1 MIVTNAPRR
10 PRAAM
15 VAVLL
20 GLVLLAAG
28 PLADPQPAAAAT
40 IASRI
45 EARVLALVNEAR
57 ANRGL
62 DPLRTT
68 RKLVDFAGDRAHHMA
83 STGILKHPK
92 CLPCKLDARE
102 IPYEA
107 WGETIA
113 WTYGPWAAKSGRLL
127 FRIWK
132 NSPPHWS
139 ILMSPNLERIGVG
152 VARASNG
159 AIYGACVL
167 TS

>member
-1 MIVTNAPRR
+1 
-10 PRAAM
+10 M
-15 VAVLL
+15 VAAVLGFVLL
-20 GLVLLAAG
+20 GAG
-28 PLADPQPAAAAT
+28 VLADPQPAAAAT

-45 EARVLALVNEAR
+45 EAKVLALVNEAR

-68 RKLVDFAGDRAHHMA
+68 AKLVDLAGDRARHMA
-83 STGILKHPK
+83 STLVLKHPA
-92 CLPCKLDARE
+92 CLPCKFRARD
-102 IPYEA
+102 IPYSA

-113 WTYGPWAAKSGRLL
+113 WTYGPWAARSGRLL

-139 ILMSPNLERIGVG
+139 ILMSPDLERIGVG